1 MKREYQLIRDSIDML
16 LVRKQSKKK
25 VKELINNPRV
35 KCQEI
40 YFNIMDNA
48 DNFFKKDFMGDDN
61 DY

>member
-16 LVRKQSKKK
+16 LVRKQSKMK

>member
-1 MKREYQLIRDSIDML
+1 ML